1 MHHRFLPVLIGFVLG
16 AALLPAVA
24 TADIHVAVTPP
35 LNQVQ
40 PNEEFTL
47 ELTVTGSFALFNAF
61 DATVEFD
68 PAVLEFVPEVPL
80 SLQEGALMIGVC
92 GATFHR
98 FSATGDS
105 LVITDVLLCPAQ
117 ALTGPG
123 QIYRLR
129 FRALET
135 PASTSVR
142 LRPGR
147 TKFYNAGL
155 YVLPVF
161 TEDASVQVGDLV
173 DAGTPGAP
181 QGLSLRARPN
191 PARAGTTLR
200 IAAPEAGPQSVSI
213 YDTRGRV
220 VRAFPS
226 AFAAAGERDLAW
238 DGRDQFGRK
247 VSIGNYTVVLRAGDR
262 KAVTRVTVVHS

>member
-1 MHHRFLPVLIGFVLG
+1 MQHRFLPGFVLG
-16 AALLPAVA
+16 ALALPAVA
-24 TADIHVAVTPP
+24 MADIHVAVTPP
-35 LNQVQ
+35 LNQVDL
-40 PNEEFTL
+40 NEEFTL
-47 ELTVTGSFALFNAF
+47 ELTVTGANAPFNAF

-68 PAVLEFVPEVPL
+68 PAVLAFVPESPL

-98 FSATGDS
+98 FSAADDS
-105 LVITDVLLCPAQ
+105 LAITDVLLCPAQ

-123 QIYRLR
+123 QIYRLK
-129 FRALET
+129 FRALST
-135 PASTSVR
+135 PASTWVR

-147 TKFYNAGL
+147 VKFYNAGL

-161 TEDASVQVGDLV
+161 TEDAAVQVGDLV

-191 PARAGTTLR
+191 PARSGTTLR
-200 IAAPEAGPQSVSI
+200 IAAPGTGPQSVSI
-213 YDTRGRV
+213 YDARGRV

-226 AFAAAGERDLAW
+226 VHAPAGERDLTW

-247 VSIGNYTVVLRAGDR
+247 VATGNYTVVLRAGDR
-262 KAVTRVTVVHS
+262 QAVTRVTVVHS